1 MAATSEE
8 MIDRLFLDA
17 RTYGAWREEA
27 IEEPVLR
34 RLYDA
39 LRMAPTANNSSPGRF
54 LFVASRSGKE
64 RLEPLVSNGNRPKVR
79 AAPVCVIV
87 GYDLDFPDH
96 LAKLQP
102 HKPHA
107 ASTFADAHRREEVA
121 FRNGTL
127 QGAYLIMAAR
137 ALGLDCGPM
146 SGFDRAAVDREFFA
160 GTNVRS
166 NFLCCIGHGERRAL
180 RPRQPRLDFEEACAL
195 L

>member
-1 MAATSEE
+1 MAATAED

-17 RTYGAWREEA
+17 RTYGAWRDER
-27 IEEPVLR
+27 IGEPIMR

-54 LFVASRSGKE
+54 LFVASAGGKA

-79 AAPVCVIV
+79 AAPVCVII

-102 HKPHA
+102 HKPQA
-107 ASTFADAHRREEVA
+107 ASAFAGPAQREEVA

-137 ALGLDCGPM
+137 AMGLDCGPM

-160 GTNVRS
+160 STNIRS

-180 RPRQPRLDFEEACAL
+180 RPRLPRLAFEEACAFI
-195 L
+195 